1 MTQVDHDHQSACMHP
16 THKYQALT
24 GLANLLPHILG
35 QTPDPVFFHG
45 HWSRLAPQRLGADS
59 VGVGVCVCVCRVR
72 G

>member
-35 QTPDPVFFHG
+35 QTLLFFMAIGQDLRHSDLERTV
-45 HWSRLAPQRLGADS
+45 W
-59 VGVGVCVCVCRVR
+59 VWVCVCVCRVR